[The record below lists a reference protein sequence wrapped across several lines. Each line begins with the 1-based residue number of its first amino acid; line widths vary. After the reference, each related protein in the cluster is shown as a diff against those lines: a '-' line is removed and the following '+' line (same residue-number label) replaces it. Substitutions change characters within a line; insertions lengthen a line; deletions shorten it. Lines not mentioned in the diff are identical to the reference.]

1 MDSEFKNDMFVV
13 YLKNSNKNG
22 ELETI
27 FHKPIHLNRRMECSL
42 KEIVLPNEIYPSNN
56 DNSSNKSKI
65 TSTKTYRLTLYI
77 YYVQISYKLE
87 WKYNVVPSANHKQH
101 VDEAI
106 FYDSELYSITA
117 NSFDKLNQKL
127 NKIVDE
133 SNEFIKQKLVNNFK
147 NENLSVLNPNNLEEF
162 YPLQFKYDDKSNRYI
177 NINGKFDIKVE
188 KNINSEKLTQTAAYF
203 YLIPDQNLHKLL
215 GFAEEMYPHFD
226 FKDNNIS
233 FNSPDKFIAKF
244 PPKIIKTVDLF
255 YVYCDIIKES
265 FVENNKLNILRIFA
279 KDNASNENIVTYYFN
294 KSLYIPLRVDEIYS
308 IKVSIR
314 NKFAEILN
322 FEKGEIQA
330 TLLFRPIEYI

>member
-27 FHKPIHLNRRMECSL
+27 FHKPIYLNRRMECSL
-42 KEIVLPNEIYPSNN
+42 EEIILPNEIYPSNN
-56 DNSSNKSKI
+56 DNSSNNSII
-65 TSTKTYRLTLYI
+65 TSTKTYHLTLYI
-77 YYVQISYKLE
+77 YYVYISYKLE
-87 WKYNVVPSANHKQH
+87 WKYNVVPSAYHQQH
-101 VDEAI
+101 VDKEI
-106 FYDSELYSITA
+106 YYDSELYSITA

-127 NKIVDE
+127 VK
-133 SNEFIKQKLVNNFK
+133 NFK
-147 NENLSVLNPNNLEEF
+147 NANLSELNPNDLEEF
-162 YPLQFKYDDKSNRYI
+162 YPLQFKYNDKSNRYI